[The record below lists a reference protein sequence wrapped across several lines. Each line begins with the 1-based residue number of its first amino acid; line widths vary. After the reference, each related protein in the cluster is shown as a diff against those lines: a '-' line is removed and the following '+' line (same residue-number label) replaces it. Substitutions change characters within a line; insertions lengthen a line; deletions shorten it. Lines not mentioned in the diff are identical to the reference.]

1 MKSIVIFDPALCCSS
16 GVCGPSVDP
25 KLVRMS
31 NVVIVLK
38 KKGFD
43 VQRYNLSKD
52 TDAYVNNSIINSLMQ
67 EKGTNSLPSVLI
79 DGQLVK
85 SGDYPSG
92 LEWAEWTGIPVEE
105 LEFKNVSQ
113 NQTIKLEF

>member
-1 MKSIVIFDPALCCSS
+1 MITIEIFDPAMCCST

-43 VQRYNLSKD
+43 LRRYNLSKD

-67 EKGTNSLPSVLI
+67 EKGTSSLPAVLI

-92 LEWAEWTGIPVEE
+92 LEWTEWTGIPVEE
-105 LEFKNVSQ
+105 LEFENACQK
-113 NQTIKLEF
+113 QTIRLEF

>member
-1 MKSIVIFDPALCCSS
+1 MKTIEIFDPALCCSS

-43 VQRYNLSKD
+43 VQEYPR
-52 TDAYVNNSIINSLMQ
+52 
-67 EKGTNSLPSVLI
+67 SVL
-79 DGQLVK
+79 
-85 SGDYPSG
+85 S
-92 LEWAEWTGIPVEE
+92 WTSFGI
-105 LEFKNVSQ
+105 K
-113 NQTIKLEF
+113 